1 MKRSYLLAALLLFI
15 VSLGRGQSVSHSA
28 ISPFQPAHSVRL
40 TAASTTP
47 RVPAP
52 AVGTDRSLFARPY
65 FGLELGITSSAYFGG
80 DNFFWPIYSVD
91 DGVYSFAS
99 YSDLGSGI
107 GWLLGGK
114 IGFPLSDM
122 IGVEGKLRYQTN
134 YTTGTSSQTFTDAST
149 GENTTAHNEYTLNL
163 SSGTLL
169 ALLHVNVSN
178 SIYVVGGLGFSSLMG
193 NHFTETQTI
202 DPNSTFS
209 YIDQRTGQ
217 RIPGLTSLAADNSN
231 VDSTFT
237 SSRTDIQLGVGTVIP
252 LGTGST
258 LLDAEVLLS
267 VPLTKLLQ
275 DKYVKDVNDFY
286 GGLYGTPAMTSPSM
300 LYATLTL
307 GLRFPFGG
315 GTNDVAVEDNSSSSS
330 VSNTNSPLDA
340 DGKVALTGTVRDA
353 KSGKAIDAN
362 MTVVDL
368 TTNQV
373 VATDRT
379 DNDGNYSVK
388 VKAPGSYSVTADA
401 DGYLFGTAFFQVDA
415 QGRILKNHPDIQ
427 LSEASTGRTRLLVF
441 FDFNKSDLQQR
452 SFPELDRA
460 VRLMKAVPSMQVE
473 IAGYTDSVGTDAYNK
488 DLSQRRANAVRDY
501 LVKNGIP
508 KSRISARGYGEDSPI
523 STNDTEEG
531 RADNRRVEFVVLK
544 K

>member
-1 MKRSYLLAALLLFI
+1 MNSRFLLAALLLFTY
-15 VSLGRGQSVSHSA
+15 SLGYGQSQSRSTMDAFRPSRSA
-28 ISPFQPAHSVRL
+28 KL
-40 TAASTTP
+40 TASPTP
-47 RVPAP
+47 PRAPAP
-52 AVGTDRSLFARPY
+52 IGADRSVYARPY
-65 FGLELGITSSAYFGG
+65 FGLDLGITSSAYYGG
-80 DNFFWPIYSVD
+80 DNFFFPIFSVNDGIYSYARYD
-91 DGVYSFAS
+91 
-99 YSDLGSGI
+99 DLGSGI

-114 IGFPLSDM
+114 IGFPLSEM

-134 YTTGTSSQTFTDAST
+134 YTTGKSSQTFTDAST
-149 GENTTAHNEYTLNL
+149 GETATANNEYTLNL
-163 SSGTLL
+163 SSGSLL
-169 ALLHVNVSN
+169 ALLHVNLNKSLY
-178 SIYVVGGLGFSSLMG
+178 IAGGLGFSSLMG
-193 NHFTETQTI
+193 NHFTETQKI

-209 YIDQRTGQ
+209 YIDQSTGQ
-217 RIPGLTSLAADNSN
+217 RTGIQVLSADNSG

-258 LLDAEVLLS
+258 LLDAEVLVS
-267 VPLTKLLQ
+267 VPLTKLMQ
-275 DKYVKDVNDFY
+275 DSYIKDMNDFY

-315 GTNDVAVEDNSSSSS
+315 GTNDVAVEDNSNTSSSS
-330 VSNTNSPLDA
+330 NSASTTIDA
-340 DGKVALTGTVRDA
+340 DGKVALTGSVRDA
-353 KSGKAIDAN
+353 KSGKSIDAN

-415 QGRILKNHPDIQ
+415 ERRILKNHADIQ

-441 FDFNKSDLQQR
+441 FDFNKADLQQN

-488 DLSQRRANAVRDY
+488 DLSQRRANSVRDY
-501 LVKNGIP
+501 LVKNGIQ
-508 KSRISARGYGEDSPI
+508 KSRITARGYGEDSPI